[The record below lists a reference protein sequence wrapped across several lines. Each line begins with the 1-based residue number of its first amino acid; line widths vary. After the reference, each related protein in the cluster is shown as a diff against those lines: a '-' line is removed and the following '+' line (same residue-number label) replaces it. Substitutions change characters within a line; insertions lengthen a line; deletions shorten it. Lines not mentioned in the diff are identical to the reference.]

1 MRKPVKATVM
11 MLDGVMIDT
20 VLSMPPHASS
30 EKWGSR

>member
-1 MRKPVKATVM
+1 MRKLVKATVM
-11 MLDGVMIDT
+11 MPDGVMSNT